1 MQDRLISA
9 LIYTFA
15 GVILGIG
22 VAITWAFH
30 VNPAT
35 SSILI
40 IVNTDLLCAVLGF
53 VFPNQIQRLFSWLWK
68 FFSN

>member
-40 IVNTDLLCAVLGF
+40 IVNTAFLQLAFSPTLKAIM
-53 VFPNQIQRLFSWLWK
+53 IQAFI
-68 FFSN
+68 